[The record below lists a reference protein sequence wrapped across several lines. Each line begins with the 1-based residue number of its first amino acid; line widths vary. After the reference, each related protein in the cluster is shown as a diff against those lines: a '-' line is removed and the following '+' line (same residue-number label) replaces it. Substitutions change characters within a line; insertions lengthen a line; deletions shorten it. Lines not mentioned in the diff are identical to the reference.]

1 MMGFGT
7 GMMGGGFSIIFW
19 ILIIG
24 VAYYFFKEY
33 NRKNNHR
40 HDNYRHDDHSHDGPI
55 HKDHDHFDDKREI
68 DHRIGEDNPEELAR
82 KRYAKG
88 EISKE
93 ELNEILD
100 NLNN

>member
-1 MMGFGT
+1 MMGFGP

-19 ILIIG
+19 IVIIG
-24 VAYYFFKEY
+24 VVYFFFKEY
-33 NRKNNHR
+33 NRKNN
-40 HDNYRHDDHSHDGPI
+40 YG
-55 HKDHDHFDDKREI
+55 HKDYRNDDNRHGGPGNKDRSHFDNGKVIEHQKNENSAEEI
-68 DHRIGEDNPEELAR
+68 AR
-82 KRYAKG
+82 QRYAKG